1 MLWARR
7 QFVDGRRRL
16 STDAAAPRRWHLAN
30 WGALGWTET
39 ALKLTAAVIGV
50 AALVV
55 ALGDP
60 LDWAGP
66 ARGGQVGILGALAIG
81 LTVAIADRVMEREIL
96 ALVFVL
102 VLAAAHWCM
111 VIALG
116 ISAGVEPLLG
126 AFAGLMLAGELVKLT
141 FLATSD
147 FTVRDLPRGL
157 LFALTSI
164 YAIGYAFLLIL
175 IPF

>member
-1 MLWARR
+1 M
-7 QFVDGRRRL
+7 

-39 ALKLTAAVIGV
+39 TLKLAAAAVGV

-60 LDWAGP
+60 VDWAGP
-66 ARGGQVGILGALAIG
+66 ARGGQVGILGALSIG
-81 LTVAIADRVMEREIL
+81 LTVAIADRVIEREISS
-96 ALVFVL
+96 LVFVL

-111 VIALG
+111 VIALE
-116 ISAGVEPLLG
+116 INAGVEPLLG
-126 AFAGLMLAGELVKLT
+126 AFAGLMLVGELVKVT
-141 FLATSD
+141 FLAASD

-157 LFALTSI
+157 LLALTSI
-164 YAIGYAFLLIL
+164 YAFGYALLLIL